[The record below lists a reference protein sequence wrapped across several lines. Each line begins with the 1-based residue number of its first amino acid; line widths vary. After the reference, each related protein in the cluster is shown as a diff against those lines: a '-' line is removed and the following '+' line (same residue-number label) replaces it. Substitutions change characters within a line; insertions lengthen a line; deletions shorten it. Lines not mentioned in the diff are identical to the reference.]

1 MTENNQH
8 YDHEHLKFLEM
19 LWGEGYLSPG
29 GVGEVREILKGF
41 DVADKKVLDIGCG
54 AGGITVDLIREFKA
68 KFVLGIDVEKDPC
81 IRSEAL
87 ASKYG
92 LGDKIEIQEVEPGP
106 FPFGNEEFDIV
117 FSKDSIVHIHDK
129 EKLSGEVFRILKPG
143 GFFLAS
149 DWLTSHDGDPSE
161 DMKNYLKLEDLDF
174 GMASPGRYEA
184 ALRSAGFINITLKN
198 RNKWYAKEARRE
210 LADLSG
216 AKRSDYESLTSKEY
230 IKYSIDTWTAM
241 IKVIDTGEH
250 CPHHFNAQKPFD

>member
-1 MTENNQH
+1 M
-8 YDHEHLKFLEM
+8 
-19 LWGEGYLSPG
+19 
-29 GVGEVREILKGF
+29 
-41 DVADKKVLDIGCG
+41 
-54 AGGITVDLIREFKA
+54 
-68 KFVLGIDVEKDPC
+68 
-81 IRSEAL
+81 
-87 ASKYG
+87 
-92 LGDKIEIQEVEPGP
+92 
-106 FPFGNEEFDIV
+106 
-117 FSKDSIVHIHDK
+117 
-129 EKLSGEVFRILKPG
+129 FRILKPG
-143 GFFLAS
+143 GFFIAS
-149 DWLTSHDGDPSE
+149 DWLTSHDGEPSE

-184 ALRSAGFINITLKN
+184 ALRSAGFININLKN

>member
-1 MTENNQH
+1 MAENNQH
-8 YDHEHLKFLEM
+8 YDREHLKFLEM

-29 GVGEVREILKGF
+29 GVDEVREILKSF
-41 DVADKKVLDIGCG
+41 DLSGRKVLDIGCG

-68 KFVLGIDVEKDPC
+68 KFVLGVDVEKDPC

-117 FSKDSIVHIHDK
+117 FSKDSIVHVHDK

-149 DWLTSHDGDPSE
+149 DWLTSHDGEPSE

-174 GMASPGRYEA
+174 GMASPSRYEA
-184 ALRSAGFINITLKN
+184 ALNSAGFININLRN

-216 AKRSDYESLTSKEY
+216 AKRSNYENLTSKEY
-230 IKYSIDTWTAM
+230 SLYNHKKSSLYNFGSI
-241 IKVIDTGEH
+241 E
-250 CPHHFNAQKPFD
+250 